1 MKRLRNKA
9 LFVFVLVFSIAL
21 SGCFGD
27 RNEPESTTDD
37 TLSET
42 QIQEGGTLRVGI
54 SQDLDSLDPHLA
66 SSAGTREVLF
76 NIYEGLVK
84 ITSDAQLIPA
94 VAQEFTIS
102 DDATVYTFVL
112 REGIRFHNGELVT
125 VEDVKY
131 SIERNAGTDGGDP
144 KVAAF
149 SIIQA
154 VNILDERTVEI
165 LLEEPTLELLAA
177 LTVAIVP
184 KGVEDLNLNPIGTGP
199 FKFVSRSL
207 GQNVIID
214 RFDDYW
220 GNGAN
225 LDRVELRIVAD
236 ANMIV
241 TNLLGGSIDMFLRL
255 TASQAAELNEEFNIE
270 KGTMNLVQALY
281 LNNDFEPLNDV
292 RVRQAL
298 GYAIDPD
305 EIIAMV
311 GGGYGVRVGSS
322 MYPAFLRYF
331 DEDLV
336 YFYPQDFERAKELLA
351 EAGFPDGFDLEITVS
366 QADQPHMD
374 ASQVIVEQLR
384 NINVNATIRPVEWSV
399 WLEEVHGQRNY
410 QATVV
415 GVDARNLSARAML
428 ERFVTGAS
436 GNFVNFSDAEYDS
449 VFAKAVAATDPDEQ
463 LELYKH
469 LQFIL
474 ADRAANVY
482 IQDLSNLVAIRN
494 TFSGYVF
501 YPLFVQDFSTIYM
514 IERQ

>member
-1 MKRLRNKA
+1 
-9 LFVFVLVFSIAL
+9 
-21 SGCFGD
+21 
-27 RNEPESTTDD
+27 
-37 TLSET
+37 
-42 QIQEGGTLRVGI
+42 
-54 SQDLDSLDPHLA
+54 
-66 SSAGTREVLF
+66 
-76 NIYEGLVK
+76 
-84 ITSDAQLIPA
+84 
-94 VAQEFTIS
+94 
-102 DDATVYTFVL
+102 
-112 REGIRFHNGELVT
+112 
-125 VEDVKY
+125 
-131 SIERNAGTDGGDP
+131 
-144 KVAAF
+144 
-149 SIIQA
+149 
-154 VNILDERTVEI
+154 
-165 LLEEPTLELLAA
+165 
-177 LTVAIVP
+177 
-184 KGVEDLNLNPIGTGP
+184 
-199 FKFVSRSL
+199 
-207 GQNVIID
+207 
-214 RFDDYW
+214 
-220 GNGAN
+220 
-225 LDRVELRIVAD
+225 
-236 ANMIV
+236 
-241 TNLLGGSIDMFLRL
+241 
-255 TASQAAELNEEFNIE
+255 
-270 KGTMNLVQALY
+270 
-281 LNNDFEPLNDV
+281 
-292 RVRQAL
+292 
-298 GYAIDPD
+298 
-305 EIIAMV
+305 
-311 GGGYGVRVGSS
+311 